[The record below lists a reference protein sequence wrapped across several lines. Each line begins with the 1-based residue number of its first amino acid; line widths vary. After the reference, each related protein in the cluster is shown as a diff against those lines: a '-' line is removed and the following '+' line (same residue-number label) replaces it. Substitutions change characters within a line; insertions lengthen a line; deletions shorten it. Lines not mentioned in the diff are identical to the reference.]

1 MCLPRAVLLA
11 SVMACSASGQ
21 TFTISTLAGSGPPKT
36 PNNVAGTSASLNQPL
51 SVAVDGKGNLFFTDL
66 NTVFRFDT
74 ATGGLTIAAGNGMF
88 GSGGGGGPA
97 TSAQLSMPS
106 GIAVDSAGNLYISD
120 SGHYR
125 IRKVSNGVVTTVA
138 GNGMPG
144 FSGDNGA
151 ATSAELFDPSGVAVD
166 STGDLYI
173 ADTGNG
179 RIRKVSN
186 GVITTVA
193 GNGNHGD
200 LGDDGPATS
209 AQLSVPQGVAVDSA
223 GNLYIADGNN
233 NRVRKVSNGVITTL
247 TGGGRNPGDG
257 PAASASLSNPRDV
270 TVDSSGNLYIAE
282 WGRSRIR
289 KVSNGMITTV
299 AGNGGSGFSGD
310 SGPAT
315 TAQLSFPSGVA
326 VDAAG
331 NLYIADI
338 YNRRIRKVSNGV
350 ITTVAGNGT
359 EPWRFNGDNG
369 PATSA
374 LLSGPGGVA
383 VDAAGNVY
391 FTDSF
396 RVRKVSN
403 GVITTVAG
411 TGEEGGDNVP
421 ATSAELYGLRG
432 IAVSSAGDLY
442 IADGLSH
449 LSAMEYSNVNNRIRK
464 VSKAVITTV
473 AGKADTGYS
482 GDNGPANLAQL
493 DSPVGVAVDSAGNLY
508 IADSQNNRIR
518 KVSNGVI
525 TTVAGNG
532 ESGFSGDGGP
542 ATRARLFKP
551 TGVAVDPAG
560 NLYIADTAN
569 SRVRK
574 VSRGVITT
582 VAGNG
587 TIGFSGDGGPA
598 TSAQLIRPNG
608 LAVDSA
614 GKIYIV
620 DEVHRIREIS
630 NGVITTVAGN
640 GTPGFSGDNGPAATA
655 QLYWPSGLA
664 VDSAGKIYVAEIGN
678 ERIRLLTPASSSC
691 SASVTPT
698 TLSSRASG
706 GNLIV
711 SIKTTS
717 ASCAWA
723 VQSLLSWITYSGNV
737 VGTGSASV
745 ELLVAKN
752 RGASRRA
759 TVSIAGI
766 PVTITQ

>member
-11 SVMACSASGQ
+11 SVMAWSASGQ

-36 PNNVAGTSASLNQPL
+36 PNNVPGTSASLHEPS

-66 NTVFRFDT
+66 NTVFRLDA
-74 ATGGLTIAAGNGMF
+74 ATGVLTIAAGNG
-88 GSGGGGGPA
+88 GS
-97 TSAQLSMPS
+97 
-106 GIAVDSAGNLYISD
+106 IAVDSAGNLYIA
-120 SGHYR
+120 GQYR
-125 IRKVSNGVVTTVA
+125 IRKVSNGVITTVA

-144 FSGDNGA
+144 FSGDNGP
-151 ATSAELFDPSGVAVD
+151 ATSAELFDVSGVAVD

-173 ADTGNG
+173 ADGGSGNG

-193 GNGNHGD
+193 GNGMPGFSGD
-200 LGDDGPATS
+200 NGPATS
-209 AQLSVPQGVAVDSA
+209 AELFDVSGVAVDSV
-223 GNLYIADGNN
+223 GNLYIAEGGPNS
-233 NRVRKVSNGVITTL
+233 RVRKVSNGVITTL
-247 TGGGRNPGDG
+247 TGGDY
-257 PAASASLSNPRDV
+257 SLSSPHSV

-289 KVSNGMITTV
+289 KVSNGVITTV
-299 AGNGGSGFSGD
+299 AGNGRSGFSGD
-310 SGPAT
+310 NGPAT
-315 TAQLSFPSGVA
+315 DAEFIPSGVA

-350 ITTVAGNGT
+350 ITTVAGNGA

-374 LLSGPGGVA
+374 LLTPESVA

-396 RVRKVSN
+396 CVRKVSN

-411 TGEEGGDNVP
+411 TGDEGGDNVP
-421 ATSAELYGLRG
+421 ATSAELYGPRG

-442 IADGLSH
+442 IADGFFHVSSVETL
-449 LSAMEYSNVNNRIRK
+449 NVNNRIRK
-464 VSKAVITTV
+464 VSKGVITTV

-493 DSPVGVAVDSAGNLY
+493 DSPDGVAVDSAGNLY
-508 IADSQNNRIR
+508 IADSENNRIR

-560 NLYIADTAN
+560 NLYISDTAN

-587 TIGFSGDGGPA
+587 TVGFSGDGGPA
-598 TSAQLIRPNG
+598 TSAQLIRPDG

-614 GKIYIV
+614 GKIYIT
-620 DEVHRIREIS
+620 DGAHRIREIS

-723 VQSLLSWITYSGNV
+723 VQSLPGWITNSGNV

-745 ELLVAKN
+745 DLLVAKN

>member
-1 MCLPRAVLLA
+1 M
-11 SVMACSASGQ
+11 
-21 TFTISTLAGSGPPKT
+21 
-36 PNNVAGTSASLNQPL
+36 
-51 SVAVDGKGNLFFTDL
+51 
-66 NTVFRFDT
+66 
-74 ATGGLTIAAGNGMF
+74 
-88 GSGGGGGPA
+88 
-97 TSAQLSMPS
+97 
-106 GIAVDSAGNLYISD
+106 
-120 SGHYR
+120 
-125 IRKVSNGVVTTVA
+125 
-138 GNGMPG
+138 
-144 FSGDNGA
+144 
-151 ATSAELFDPSGVAVD
+151 
-166 STGDLYI
+166 
-173 ADTGNG
+173 
-179 RIRKVSN
+179 
-186 GVITTVA
+186 
-193 GNGNHGD
+193 
-200 LGDDGPATS
+200 
-209 AQLSVPQGVAVDSA
+209 
-223 GNLYIADGNN
+223 
-233 NRVRKVSNGVITTL
+233 
-247 TGGGRNPGDG
+247 
-257 PAASASLSNPRDV
+257 
-270 TVDSSGNLYIAE
+270 
-282 WGRSRIR
+282 
-289 KVSNGMITTV
+289 
-299 AGNGGSGFSGD
+299 
-310 SGPAT
+310 
-315 TAQLSFPSGVA
+315 
-326 VDAAG
+326 
-331 NLYIADI
+331 
-338 YNRRIRKVSNGV
+338 
-350 ITTVAGNGT
+350 AGNGT

-723 VQSLLSWITYSGNV
+723 VQSLPSWITYSGNV